1 MRYLLTVAV
10 LRAAV
15 FLVLAAAVFFG
26 VLFQKLKPELFLAVL
41 TGAGGMNFAAAHA
54 SRQRQ
59 PLPDRQRIGG
69 LQMIDP
75 A

>member
-1 MRYLLTVAV
+1 
-10 LRAAV
+10 
-15 FLVLAAAVFFG
+15 
-26 VLFQKLKPELFLAVL
+26 
-41 TGAGGMNFAAAHA
+41 MNFAAAHA

>member
-10 LRAAV
+10 LRAAA

-41 TGAGGMNFAAAHA
+41 TGAGA